1 MIVKTL
7 FRFQLVLALSMV
19 LSHTHANEIHD
30 AATLGDLNKVRSLLE
45 ADSTQLETK
54 DASGATPL
62 LCACRRNSTTNTRQ
76 PGQLE
81 VGNFLIDRGAKVN
94 VLDKNGVTILRAAF
108 GGTDRNLELIRKLL
122 EKGASVIN
130 PTGGMSYLHQ
140 MVHSRDVEVANL
152 LIQFGA
158 DVNERDKGCYG
169 TVLQM
174 ALTAGSNEGMVQ
186 LLLDQGAKVNQVFTY
201 GNTELH
207 LAVLKGYANS
217 VRWLLEHGANPN
229 LKNDDGHTPLYL
241 AYKHGQRSIA
251 TALRSAGAKKEEGV
265 ERNFGKAPQLKK
277 KLKDGEAYLWYL
289 DGYYGGGYAVK
300 TQNHLIVFDKTNVN
314 ESRDAGLA
322 NGNLNPKELVGQ
334 KMTVFVTK
342 VLGANVE
349 KDAFELFKKLPG
361 AFLVLDDHPGTKFE
375 QVPPYRLA
383 TPNEHFVVEGMTVH
397 TIPAMGK
404 GNGGAVGLGYLI
416 EVDGLKIFNAGF
428 HASINK
434 PAQMEKYR
442 KEIDFL
448 KPYGPIDVVFL
459 PIMAHLTLTYEP
471 YLYLI
476 DQLQPKAIHL
486 VGGEQ
491 CTEEYEKCV
500 RALKSKNV
508 PLYYPEGGRAMGAR
522 FHFGR

>member
-1 MIVKTL
+1 MFVKSLIRLQIVLLMATC
-7 FRFQLVLALSMV
+7 FAY
-19 LSHTHANEIHD
+19 AGEIHE
-30 AATLGDLNKVRSLLE
+30 AALNGEFNKVRTLLE
-45 ADSTQLETK
+45 TDSTLLESK
-54 DASGATPL
+54 DDNGATPL
-62 LCACRRNSTTNTRQ
+62 LCASRRNSTTNTRQ

-81 VGNFLIDRGAKVN
+81 VANFLIDRGANVN
-94 VLDKNGVTILRAAF
+94 VLDKNGITILRAAF
-108 GGTDRNLELIRKLL
+108 GGSDRNLELIRKLL

-140 MVHSRDVEVANL
+140 MVHSRDVEVASL

-158 DVNERDKGCYG
+158 DVNARDKGCYG

-186 LLLDQGAKVNQVFTY
+186 LLLYQGTKVNQVFSY

-241 AYKHGQRSIA
+241 ACKHGQRSIA

-277 KLKDGEAYLWYL
+277 KLNDGEAYLWYL

-300 TQNHLIVFDKTNVN
+300 TQNHLIVFDKTNAN
-314 ESRDAGLA
+314 ESKDAALA

-342 VLGANVE
+342 VLGATVE
-349 KDAFELFKKLPG
+349 KDAFELFTKMTG
-361 AFLVLDDHPGTKFE
+361 AFLVLDDHPGAKFE

-383 TPNEHFVVEGMTVH
+383 APNEHFVVEGMKVH

-428 HASINK
+428 HASVNK
-434 PAQMEKYR
+434 SAQLEKYR

-448 KPYGPIDVVFL
+448 KPYGPIDIVFL
-459 PIMAHLTLTYEP
+459 PVKAHLTLSYEP

-476 DQLQPKAIHL
+476 DQLQPKSIYL

-491 CTEEYEKCV
+491 CTEEYLNCV
-500 RALKSKNV
+500 KSLKIENV
-508 PLYYPEGGRAMGAR
+508 PIFYPEGGRAMGER
-522 FHFGR
+522 FHYLK